1 MADAGDITSL
11 LRAAREGDDRALDRA
26 VTGMYHELRRIA
38 GIFMARERR
47 DHTLQPTA
55 LLNEACLRLLGTDA
69 NSWED
74 RQHFLACAA
83 QQMRRVLLDHA
94 RARSAQ
100 KRGGDGQLT
109 ICLPEPGQSALSCVD
124 MLALDEALNELE
136 AIDPR
141 QCRIVE
147 LRYFAG
153 FSEEEI
159 AQQLNIAVRTVRRDW
174 VHAKATLIRRLSP
187 GSAAHVSAS

>member
-1 MADAGDITSL
+1 MANAGEITSL
-11 LRAAREGDDRALDRA
+11 LRAAREGDDLALDRA
-26 VTGMYHELRRIA
+26 VTAMYHELRRLA

-47 DHTLQPTA
+47 GHTLQPTA
-55 LLNEACLRLLGTDA
+55 LVNEACLRLLGRDA
-69 NSWED
+69 SSWED

-83 QQMRRVLLDHA
+83 QQMRRVLLDYA
-94 RARSAQ
+94 RARNAK
-100 KRGGDGQLT
+100 KRGGGDPLT
-109 ICLPEPGQSALSCVD
+109 LSTSEPAQTALSCVD

-136 AIDPR
+136 TIDPR

-159 AQQLNIAVRTVRRDW
+159 AQALNIAVRTVRRDW
-174 VHAKATLIRRLSP
+174 VHARATLVRRLGPS
-187 GSAAHVSAS
+187 SVSHVPVS